1 MDELVGQELLAY
13 DVYDGQGTLL
23 FKAGE
28 MVSEKAMLKAADRQF
43 YRHQNKLPIQWIVGE
58 EMPNLSPHLLE
69 QTLKQTG
76 MMTGEAPSHGSNL
89 ITIDE
94 AQPFLTSMHHFWQKL
109 EAGEE
114 ADIALLDVMQDKLV
128 GDIITRMDQ
137 LQYLNQLRIRDEV
150 TYSHTLDVTAM
161 SIALGR
167 KAGLSRSDLK
177 TLALGALLHDLGK
190 LFVPKP
196 IMFKQSRLNETEF
209 DVMQLHPEMGYR
221 VIIENLKLP
230 KEVALPALEH
240 QELWGGGGY
249 PAKLQG
255 DQIHF
260 FSQIVKIADVYDALT
275 SARPYKEAICS
286 RKAIRIMLLE
296 GSGSFNPELL
306 QDFLELANYSE
317 EVPSNLAQQF

>member
-1 MDELVGQELLAY
+1 MDELVGQEQLAY

-23 FKAGE
+23 FKAGD
-28 MVSEKAMLKAADRQF
+28 MVSEKTILKVADRQF

-69 QTLKQTG
+69 QTLNQTS
-76 MMTGEAPSHGSNL
+76 MMSSDNPNVSTL
-89 ITIDE
+89 ITPDE
-94 AQPFLTSMHHFWQKL
+94 AQPFLSSMFHFWEKL

-114 ADIALLDVMQDKLV
+114 ADIALLEVMQDKLV
-128 GDIITRMDQ
+128 GDIVTRMDQ
-137 LQYLNQLRIRDEV
+137 LQYLNQLRIRDQV

-161 SIALGR
+161 SIALGK

-221 VIIENLKLP
+221 VITEVLKLP

-249 PAKLQG
+249 PSKLQG

-296 GSGSFNPELL
+296 GAGSFNPELL
-306 QDFLELANYSE
+306 QDFLELANYTE